1 MQPMLQSICAFVCTY
16 VTLAPAQRLLPGV
29 IWSAHAKG
37 TGDAKCRIPF
47 LPLNLM
53 PQIFFYVNVS
63 EQGIDS

>member
-1 MQPMLQSICAFVCTY
+1 MVMY
-16 VTLAPAQRLLPGV
+16 Y
-29 IWSAHAKG
+29 IWSAHVNAKG

-53 PQIFFYVNVS
+53 PQMFFYIHVS

>member
-1 MQPMLQSICAFVCTY
+1 M
-16 VTLAPAQRLLPGV
+16 
-29 IWSAHAKG
+29 WSAHAKG

-53 PQIFFYVNVS
+53 PQIFFYIHVS